1 MKIKKEEVAGVKGNF
16 SFQIEEIAR
25 MVPAELN
32 QELFD
37 NVFGEGA
44 VSSEEEFRA
53 KIKEGIAKQ
62 FESDSDYKFLI
73 DVREYLVN
81 KIGKLEFPDALLK
94 RIMLL
99 NNEEKGEAF
108 VAENYDKSIEELTWH
123 LIKEQ
128 LLKNNDIKVEQAD
141 VMNMAKEATR
151 IQFAQYGMLNIP
163 EDVLENYAKE
173 MLKKQESVEG
183 LVNRAAES
191 KLSAAL
197 KAKATLNHKTV
208 SMEEFNKMFE

>member
-1 MKIKKEEVAGVKGNF
+1 
-16 SFQIEEIAR
+16 

-128 LLKNNDIKVEQAD
+128 LVKANDIKVEQED
-141 VMNMAKEATR
+141 ITNMAKEATR
-151 IQFAQYGMLNIP
+151 AQFAQYGMMSVP
-163 EDVLENYAKE
+163 EEILENYSKE
-173 MLKKQESVEG
+173 MLKKKESIEG
-183 LVNRAAES
+183 LVNRVVES
-191 KLSAAL
+191 KLATAL
-197 KAKATLNHKTV
+197 KSQVELEHKNV
-208 SMEEFNKMFE
+208 SAEEFNKMFA

>member
-1 MKIKKEEVAGVKGNF
+1 MKGNF
-16 SFQIEEIAR
+16 SFQVEEITR
-25 MVPAELN
+25 IVPGELT
-32 QELFD
+32 QEVFD
-37 NVFGEGA
+37 NVFGEG

-99 NNEEKGEAF
+99 NNEEKGEAY

-128 LLKNNDIKVEQAD
+128 LLETNEIKVEQDD

-163 EDVLENYAKE
+163 EEVLDNYAKE
-173 MLKKQESVEG
+173 MLKKKESIDG
-183 LVNRAAES
+183 LVNRVVET
-191 KLSAAL
+191 KLATAL
-197 KAKATLNHKTV
+197 KAQVTLENKTV
-208 SMEEFNKMFE
+208 SIEEFNKMFE

>member
-1 MKIKKEEVAGVKGNF
+1 MKEV
-16 SFQIEEIAR
+16 IA
-25 MVPAELN
+25 N
-32 QELFD
+32 QF
-37 NVFGEGA
+37 VA
-44 VSSEEEFRA
+44 
-53 KIKEGIAKQ
+53 
-62 FESDSDYKFLI
+62 DSDYKFLLDI
-73 DVREYLVN
+73 RKMLMEKV
-81 KIGKLEFPDALLK
+81 GKLEFPDALLK
-94 RIMLL
+94 RIMRL
-99 NNEEKGEAF
+99 NNQDKDEKF
-108 VAENYDKSIEELTWH
+108 VEDNYDKSIEELTWH

-128 LLKNNDIKVEQAD
+128 LLKNNEIKVEQAD

-163 EDVLENYAKE
+163 EEVLENYAKE

>member
-1 MKIKKEEVAGVKGNF
+1 MRKNFALRSKKEL
-16 SFQIEEIAR
+16 Q
-25 MVPAELN
+25 
-32 QELFD
+32 
-37 NVFGEGA
+37 
-44 VSSEEEFRA
+44 
-53 KIKEGIAKQ
+53 KQ

-141 VMNMAKEATR
+141 VMNMAKEANSYSICSIR
-151 IQFAQYGMLNIP
+151 N
-163 EDVLENYAKE
+163 
-173 MLKKQESVEG
+173 VEYP
-183 LVNRAAES
+183 
-191 KLSAAL
+191 
-197 KAKATLNHKTV
+197 
-208 SMEEFNKMFE
+208 